1 MGLAQWF
8 NKLLGNRTKEDSSQN
23 WILSPYVFTGSGYK
37 VDKDGWVY
45 PSENIYESESILNPI
60 DRIATE
66 VSKAK
71 VRSIVEKDNQIKIQ
85 DDDISRLFAFHP
97 NPLQTTSDFLNCL
110 VWMRAKYNNVFV
122 YPQFAWVT
130 DKLGQKHKKF
140 EAFWILKPIEFE
152 VGTDESGNVWE
163 IKFILT
169 TGEEYILPYA
179 DIIHLKWRRGTNLFK
194 GGGND
199 FGFPEMGDITKSVN
213 AMNATVEG
221 LPKAIASALQ
231 VKGVYNIKSL
241 LERSRMEEQRKN
253 FEAHILDSQMGMVV
267 TDLGGDFTPVNM
279 QSPVIAE
286 GLVKFMKSGITQ
298 RFGVSEAIL
307 DGDYTADQYDAF
319 FKMCVAPFMNDFEQ
333 EMSEKCFTK
342 REKEIGH
349 KIRGYFNTLRYMSV
363 AQKQEMAKIAFN
375 TALMDINGVLDMFG
389 LDPIEGGERRL
400 QSLNYVN
407 AQTVD
412 QYQADR
418 IGSDMTEEPTDTTA
432 MSTGEGGKN
441 DN

>member
-1 MGLAQWF
+1 M
-8 NKLLGNRTKEDSSQN
+8 
-23 WILSPYVFTGSGYK
+23 
-37 VDKDGWVY
+37 
-45 PSENIYESESILNPI
+45 
-60 DRIATE
+60 
-66 VSKAK
+66 
-71 VRSIVEKDNQIKIQ
+71 
-85 DDDISRLFAFHP
+85 
-97 NPLQTTSDFLNCL
+97 
-110 VWMRAKYNNVFV
+110 
-122 YPQFAWVT
+122 
-130 DKLGQKHKKF
+130 
-140 EAFWILKPIEFE
+140 
-152 VGTDESGNVWE
+152 
-163 IKFILT
+163 T

-363 AQKQEMAKIAFN
+363 TQKQEMAKIAFN

-418 IGSDMTEEPTDTTA
+418 IGSDMTKDPKDTTA

-441 DN
+441 D

>member
-8 NKLLGNRTKEDSSQN
+8 QKLLGNRSKEDSTQN

-45 PSENIYESESILNPI
+45 PAENIYESDAINNPI

-66 VSKAK
+66 VSKAR
-71 VRSIVEKDNQIKIQ
+71 VRSIVEKEGEVKFQ
-85 DDDISRLFAFHP
+85 DDDISRLFAYHP
-97 NPLQTTSDFLNCL
+97 NPLQTTSDFLNAL
-110 VWMRAKYNNVFV
+110 VWMRAKYANVFV
-122 YPQFAWVT
+122 YPQFTWIT
-130 DKLGQKHKKF
+130 DKLGQKHKRF

-152 VGTDESGNVWE
+152 VGTDESGNVWQ

-169 TGEEYILPYA
+169 TGEEYILNYS
-179 DIIHLKWRRGTNLFK
+179 DVIHLKWRRGTNLFR

-199 FGFPEMGDITKSVN
+199 FGYPETNDVTKSVN
-213 AMNATVEG
+213 ALNSTIEG
-221 LPKAIASALQ
+221 LPKAITSSLQ
-231 VKGVYNIKSL
+231 VKGVYNVKSL
-241 LERSRMEEQRKN
+241 LERARMDEQRDN
-253 FEAHILDSQMGMVV
+253 FEKHILDSNMGMIV

-279 QSPVIAE
+279 QSPTIPE
-286 GLVKFMKSGITQ
+286 GLTKFMKESVTQ
-298 RFGVSEAIL
+298 RFGVSEEIL
-307 DGDYTADQYDAF
+307 NGDYTADQYDAF
-319 FKMCVAPFMNDFEQ
+319 FKLCVEPFMTDFEQ
-333 EMSEKCFTK
+333 EMTEKCFTK

-349 KIRGYFNTLRYMSV
+349 KIRGYYNTLRYMSV
-363 AQKQEMAKIAFN
+363 NQKQEMSKIAFN

-389 LDPIEGGERRL
+389 LDPIEGGDRRL

-407 AQTVD
+407 AQNVD

-418 IGSDMTEEPTDTTA
+418 VGSNTTEPKDTTA

-441 DN
+441 EN